1 MLTSL
6 SGIEIALEQIYGSG
20 SQQLTNQM
28 NRYKKLEEEFQKHF
42 GNADLHYFSTPG
54 RVEISG
60 NHTDHNHGMVLA
72 ASIDLDTIALASKIN
87 VNKIVLF
94 SEGYDESF
102 IVKLDDLK
110 VKEEEKGTTGAL
122 IRGIANR
129 FNELGGKIGGLNI
142 CVSSNVLPG
151 SGLSSSAA
159 FEVIIGTIF
168 NSLYNDNYF
177 SPEEL
182 ASIGQYAENEYF
194 GKPCGLMDQMTCAV
208 GGIVFIDFKDPQK
221 PKVEKVKFDFSKENY
236 YVLVIDTGGNHAD
249 LTDDYSSIPT
259 EMKAVAKD
267 LGGKVLR
274 DISSEQFHKQIPEL
288 RKKHGDRA
296 VLRSLHF
303 IEENDR
309 VAAQVDALEIGQF
322 PKFLSLVKDSG
333 NSSSKFLQN
342 VYTTK
347 NIQEQGISLAIA
359 LTENYLKEINAGACR
374 VHGGGFAGTILV
386 FLPMQHIEKYL
397 TKIESVFGVGCAKVL
412 SFRPYGTL
420 HLNEFE

>member
-6 SGIEIALEQIYGSG
+6 SGIEIALEQLYGSD
-20 SQQLTNQM
+20 SKQLTNQM
-28 NRYKKLEEEFQKHF
+28 KRFKKLEEVFQKHF
-42 GNADLHYFSTPG
+42 GNADLQYFSTPG

-72 ASIDLDTIALASKIN
+72 ASIDLDTIAVASKIH

-94 SEGYDESF
+94 SEGYGESF
-102 IVKLDDLK
+102 IVKLDDLQI
-110 VKEEEKGTTGAL
+110 KENERGTTGAL
-122 IRGIANR
+122 IRGIAKR
-129 FNELGGKIGGLNI
+129 FIDLGGKIGGLNI

-168 NSLYNDNYF
+168 NSLYNDNKF

-194 GKPCGLMDQMTCAV
+194 GKPCGLMDQMACAV
-208 GGIVFIDFKDPQK
+208 GGIVFIDFKDPKNPIVQ
-221 PKVEKVKFDFSKENY
+221 KVKFDFSKENY

-249 LTDDYSSIPT
+249 LTDDYSSIPS

-267 LGGKVLR
+267 LGGNVLR
-274 DISSEQFHKQIPEL
+274 DISVEQFNKQIPEL

-296 VLRSLHF
+296 ILRSLHF

-309 VAAQVDALEIGQF
+309 VAEQVDALEIGSF
-322 PKFLSLVKDSG
+322 SKFLSLVKDSG

-386 FLPMQHIEKYL
+386 FLPMVHIGKYL
-397 TKIESVFGVGCAKVL
+397 TKIEGVFGTGCAKVL

-420 HLNEFE
+420 HLNEIE